1 MRNSKHICAVKH
13 ARILALTRMVI
24 LVVGFLILYTPIHA
38 ACPPTQRD
46 ALGPFYKPNAPM
58 RSKVGTGY
66 VLQGVVQSAVTCQP
80 LPGALVELWMAG
92 PDGRYQD
99 AYRARLKA
107 EKTGHY
113 RFESHIPV
121 GYYGRP
127 PHIHI
132 RVTAAGHQV
141 LVTQHYPPAGDQPV
155 SKTGIR
161 GHLGTPIALRAVQ
174 HSDGA

>member
-1 MRNSKHICAVKH
+1 MRHSKHTCAVKH
-13 ARILALTRMVI
+13 ARILAHTRVVV
-24 LVVGFLILYTPIHA
+24 LVVGFLVLYTPLHA

-46 ALGPFYKPNAPM
+46 GLGPFYKPDAPM

-66 VLQGVVQSAVTCQP
+66 VLQGVVRTADTCQP
-80 LPGALVELWMAG
+80 VPGALVEVWMAG

-132 RVTAAGHQV
+132 RVTAAGHRV
-141 LVTQHYPPAGDQPV
+141 LVTQHYPPAGQHEATFDLV
-155 SKTGIR
+155 
-161 GHLGTPIALRAVQ
+161 LRPQ
-174 HSDGA
+174 